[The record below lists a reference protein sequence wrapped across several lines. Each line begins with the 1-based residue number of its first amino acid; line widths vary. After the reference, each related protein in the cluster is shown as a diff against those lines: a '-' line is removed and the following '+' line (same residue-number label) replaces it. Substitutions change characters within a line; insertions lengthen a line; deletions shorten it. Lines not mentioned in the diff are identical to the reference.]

1 VTRFLR
7 PLLLCLIAA
16 LALAF
21 AACGGG
27 SKASSSTDVNTL
39 LKDTFK
45 GDKTIKSG
53 KLNLALN
60 VDAKNAQGVNGPVTV
75 RVSGPFQSQGK
86 QKLPKFKIDFAFA
99 GAGQS
104 ITAGLTSTGDKAFV
118 NFKGTE
124 YAVSDQ
130 LFKQFKASFEQAQ
143 SQKGT
148 KKTQSLSSLG
158 LDPRQWLTNAKN
170 EGDAKVGSDDTIK
183 ITGGVNVA
191 KLLDDVNQ
199 ALTKVRSLGVQGTQS
214 LPSQLTA
221 AQKKQV
227 TDSVKHPTVE
237 IYTGKD
243 DKILR
248 RIVIALGI
256 VPPKGSTTSNGSANF
271 KLDFSI
277 SDLNKDQSV
286 SAPANAKP
294 FDQLL
299 SQLGGLGLG
308 GLGGAAGSS
317 GSSSGSGSSGTS
329 GSGTS
334 AAGSNA
340 KLQKYSDCVSKAGSD
355 TAKAQ
360 KCAALLKSP

>member
-1 VTRFLR
+1 MTRLLR

-16 LALAF
+16 LAIAL

-27 SKASSSTDVNTL
+27 DKASSSTDVDTL

-60 VDAKNAQGVNGPVTV
+60 VDAKNAQGVNGPITV

-86 QKLPKFKIDFAFA
+86 QKLPKFKIDFAFE

-104 ITAGLTSTGDKAFV
+104 LTAGLTSTGEKAFV

-143 SQKGT
+143 SQQKGS
-148 KKTQSLSSLG
+148 KKQSLSSLG
-158 LDPRQWLTNAKN
+158 LDPRQWLTHAKN

-183 ITGGVNVA
+183 ITGGVDVG

-199 ALTKVRSLGVQGTQS
+199 ALAKARSLGVQGTQS

-256 VPPKGSTTSNGSANF
+256 VPPKGSTTSNGSADF

-277 SDLNKDQSV
+277 SDVNQDQSV

-308 GLGGAAGSS
+308 GLGGAGSS
-317 GSSSGSGSSGTS
+317 GSGSGSSGSS
-329 GSGTS
+329 G
-334 AAGSNA
+334 AGSNA
-340 KLQKYSDCVSKAGSD
+340 NLQKYSDCVSKAGSD